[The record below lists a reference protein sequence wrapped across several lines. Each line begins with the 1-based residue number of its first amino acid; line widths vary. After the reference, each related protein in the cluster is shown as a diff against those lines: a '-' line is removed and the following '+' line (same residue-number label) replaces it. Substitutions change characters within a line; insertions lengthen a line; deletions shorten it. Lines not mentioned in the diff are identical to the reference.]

1 MKIGDFFTCKWVWN
15 KSLWCL
21 FALQNKNK
29 YFWKSVNAVKRYI
42 YIYNWK
48 YLEKF
53 SKLDWFCYWP
63 ISKSQELWRVSA
75 ITPTIGNRGQ
85 FLFIVWTSVHRN
97 TFYAD
102 VYSNF
107 KQNTLLTIVV
117 MICCS
122 WLYGSLIRKSTGKW
136 KRNQGILHP
145 VFTSWWSLFRDEKVG
160 SKQLHFKISFKRLSS
175 STFIPGLNLF

>member
-1 MKIGDFFTCKWVWN
+1 MEKCECSEKVH
-15 KSLWCL
+15 
-21 FALQNKNK
+21 
-29 YFWKSVNAVKRYI
+29 I
-42 YIYNWK
+42 YVYNWK

-85 FLFIVWTSVHRN
+85 FLFIVWTFIHRN

-136 KRNQGILHP
+136 RRNQGIHQLV
-145 VFTSWWSLFRDEKVG
+145 VFVQGWESWFQAITFQD
-160 SKQLHFKISFKRLSS
+160 QL
-175 STFIPGLNLF
+175 